1 MDELARFFGFERRPD
16 PRDPRRVIHSLWLD

>member
-16 PRDPRRVIHSLWLD
+16 PRDATQVIHSLWID